1 MEESI
6 LIQDEAVEGIT
17 QSLIQDERVQAVF
30 LKGSMGREEYDE
42 FSDVDLYCL
51 VEEEHLDDFL
61 KDRIRHLES
70 YRKVMFFEDFFI
82 IAPQII
88 AVFDN
93 LLHVDLFT
101 VTEKTFKE
109 KDFFKVLYDPD
120 GVLTQFE
127 PTQNLCLS
135 EAEFDGCTYDVAW
148 FLFQYRKARMRGN
161 DLWAVEMLQQ
171 VLINFSKV
179 LLHRYRPERAQLGL
193 KALSAILLPNQ
204 LEEVKVIFN
213 NNTPDTHKKAVKHLM
228 RFLEK
233 EIEWIED
240 KLDKRSQAGPFL
252 KMMINLLK

>member
-1 MEESI
+1 M
-6 LIQDEAVEGIT
+6 IQDGAVEGIT

-70 YRKVMFFEDFFI
+70 YRKIMFFEDFFI

-120 GVLTQFE
+120 GVLTQFK

-161 DLWAVEMLQQ
+161 DLWAVAMLQQ

-193 KALSAILLPNQ
+193 KALSPLLLPNQ

-213 NNTPDTHKKAVKHLM
+213 NNTPDTHKKAVEHLM

-252 KMMINLLK
+252 TMMINLLK